1 MNRQTDFLAPPKDKA
16 LDSLRREMLEDAGIA
31 GGELAE
37 RATQLVWGD
46 GSPEARVMF
55 IGEAPGASEDKLGR
69 PFVGQAGKLLEDC
82 LESIGLKRQ
91 RDVWIS
97 NLVKHRPPANRDP
110 LPAEKSL
117 YSPYLDREIAI
128 IGPRLIVP
136 LGRHAARHF
145 LPDCYMSRQHGQPSP
160 LKRRFGSKQLE
171 LTLVPFYHP
180 AAALYNP
187 SLLPLIRQD
196 FLALGR
202 LLHEN

>member
-1 MNRQTDFLAPPKDKA
+1 MNKQIDLLAPPKSKA
-16 LDSLRREMLEDAGIA
+16 LEALKREMLADSEITGN
-31 GGELAE
+31 ELAKG
-37 RATQLVWGD
+37 ATQLVWGD

-69 PFVGQAGKLLEDC
+69 PFVGQAGKLLESC
-82 LESIGLKRQ
+82 LDSIGLKRE

-97 NLVKHRPPANRDP
+97 NLVKHRPPSNRDP

-128 IGPRLIVP
+128 IEPQLIVP

-145 LPDCYMSRQHGQPSP
+145 LPDCYLGRQHGQPSR
-160 LKRRFGSKQLE
+160 LKRRFGPKQLE
-171 LTLVPFYHP
+171 LELVPFYHP

-187 SLLPLIRQD
+187 QLLPLIRED
-196 FLALGR
+196 FLTLGR
-202 LLHEN
+202 LLK